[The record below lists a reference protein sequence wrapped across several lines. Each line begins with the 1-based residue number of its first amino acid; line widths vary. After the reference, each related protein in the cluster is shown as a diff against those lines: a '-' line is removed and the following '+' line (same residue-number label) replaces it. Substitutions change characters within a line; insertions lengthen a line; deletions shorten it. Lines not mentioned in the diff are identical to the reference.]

1 MSEIDRLTE
10 RVVLAVRAEMRQEQV
25 DTWSRVEVLEG
36 EKKKL
41 LHENDQLKKKIELLE
56 KQKGS

>member
-10 RVVLAVRAEMRQEQV
+10 RVVLAVRAEMRQEQI
-25 DTWSRVEVLEG
+25 DIWSRVEVLEA